1 MKIYYPKDKN
11 GNQIGFRTPESYVF
25 DKTGKSLTDKL
36 AELNS
41 NLVVMNSTKSSKSE
55 LDVERKRI
63 DSIVALKDG
72 STTGDAELIDI
83 RTGLD
88 NKTYSSAGD
97 AIRSQIQNLKNDN
110 KNIFNNKRLINDTTT
125 NIFDEYNWMP
135 GSYYEEISSNQR
147 RKYCVIKCYQNDIF
161 NFTFKDDIWK
171 VYVYFADDNGVIDY
185 ITLDKNTQIVIDL
198 RSGRMPTELR
208 VTAYT
213 KNDDVI
219 TEELWKTFTI
229 KCFLVSSG
237 IVNDLSNYMEKSK
250 YTMDYETNISLFADW
265 KTGSYYDTIVET
277 NYGRKYCVVH
287 CSIGDTFNFKFNN
300 KIFMVYAYLADS
312 TGVIKSIKID
322 KNYKLLITSHIYN
335 NRTPSEMRIT
345 AIPVDDKQITNDLW
359 NSFNIE
365 ITKEH
370 HSIGHKYL
378 KVATMNYGLWNDGIT
393 KFVEDSKVKE
403 QSGKF
408 RKMLGDN
415 NVDLLCGQEWLYY
428 YDRSNKI
435 PAQEYLFDFKYPWQF
450 CTEFSFTGK
459 NIVSKFAC
467 SKVSNIEFTSG
478 SKRTYLRTNLMYM
491 NKSICIINAHCSTE
505 TNFDSYRKAEFEEL
519 LNIMKTNEYCI
530 IMGDFNAFSVDEFQM
545 FLDAGMDIANG
556 NLFGTFESWSNFDKV
571 HPEWKNKAIDNIIVT
586 SNISIQ
592 NVTCDRRDLSDHSM
606 LIAELDIR

>member
-1 MKIYYPKDKN
+1 MI
-11 GNQIGFRTPESYVF
+11 
-25 DKTGKSLTDKL
+25 
-36 AELNS
+36 NS
-41 NLVVMNSTKSSKSE
+41 IKSSKSE

-63 DSIVALKDG
+63 DNIVALKDG

-88 NKTYSSAGD
+88 NKTYASAGD
-97 AIRSQIQNLKNDN
+97 SIRSQIQNLRNEN
-110 KNIFNNKRLINDTTT
+110 KNIFNDKRLINDTTT
-125 NIFDEYNWMP
+125 NIFDESIWVT
-135 GSYYEEISSNQR
+135 GSYYEEINDNKR
-147 RKYCVIKCYQNDIF
+147 RKYCIVKCYQNDIF
-161 NFTFKDDIWK
+161 TFTLKDSFWIL
-171 VYVYFADDNGVIDY
+171 YVYFADENGVIDY
-185 ITLDKNTQIVIDL
+185 IHLYKNTTFTINL

-208 VTAYT
+208 ITAYT
-213 KNDDVI
+213 KNDDII
-219 TEELWKTFTI
+219 TDEIWNTFNDE
-229 KCFLVSSG
+229 CFLVSSG
-237 IVNDLSNYMEKSK
+237 IVNDLSTYVDNSK
-250 YTMDYETNISLFADW
+250 QFLDYNTNISLFAHW
-265 KTGSYYDTIVET
+265 KPGVYYDTPDT
-277 NYGRKYCVVH
+277 TKTSRKYCVVP
-287 CSIGDTFNFKFNN
+287 CEIGDIFNFKFHNTD
-300 KIFMVYAYLADS
+300 FFLYAYLADS
-312 TGVIKSIKID
+312 DGVIKYIKITND
-322 KNYKLLITSHIYN
+322 FKLLITSHSYN
-335 NRTPSEMRIT
+335 NRTPSEIRIT
-345 AIPVDDKQITNDLW
+345 AIPVPDQDLTNELW
-359 NSFNIE
+359 CNFTVE

-370 HSIGHKYL
+370 YSLYHKYL

-415 NVDLLCGQEWLYY
+415 NIDLLCGQEWLYY

-586 SNISIQ
+586 PNISIQ